1 MELITDFYYSMI
13 DLFADFFRPQVNYLI
28 MTKRKLILII
38 KKFSVHTREE
48 KDYFILNE
56 TKKQSDDVAHHN
68 VALCDKDQRGKNQD
82 VSFWHIAAIKNTL
95 SMSE

>member
-56 TKKQSDDVAHHN
+56 TKKT
-68 VALCDKDQRGKNQD
+68 K
-82 VSFWHIAAIKNTL
+82 
-95 SMSE
+95 